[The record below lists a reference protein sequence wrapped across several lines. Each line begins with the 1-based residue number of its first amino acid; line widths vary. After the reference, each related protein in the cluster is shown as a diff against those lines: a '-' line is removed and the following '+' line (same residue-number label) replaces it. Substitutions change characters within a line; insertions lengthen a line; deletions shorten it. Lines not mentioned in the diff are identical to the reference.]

1 MLETSRLC
9 SPRALLIVLA
19 SFLLGSCASS
29 LTLSLS
35 PDGSGILA
43 VDAGIPETT
52 AARLQSF
59 RSVAADAGAGEPA
72 APFFDARAIRAQSE
86 ARGLSAI
93 TAETPTPHRFRGS
106 FSMRS
111 VSDAVSDPELSK
123 AGLIALTTSGGESTL
138 SFSISR
144 ENAQVLPV
152 LFPGMD
158 PYILEALSPPAL
170 DPYPVTAEEYREM
183 LAALL
188 GQAALKELASAA
200 VQLQIRTPGPIT
212 RSSGGK
218 LSGGQSFT
226 ASLPLLE
233 LLVLEKPLSFSVS
246 WR

>member
-1 MLETSRLC
+1 MREDNRLF
-9 SPRALLIVLA
+9 SPQALFVILA
-19 SFLLGSCASS
+19 ALLLGSCASS
-29 LTLSLS
+29 LTLSVN

-43 VDAGIPETT
+43 VDAGIPEAT

-72 APFFDARAIRAQSE
+72 APFFDARAIRAETE

-93 TAETPTPHRFRGS
+93 IAETPSPNRFRGS

-123 AGLIALTTSGGESTL
+123 AGLIALTTSSGESTL

-170 DPYPVTAEEYREM
+170 DPYPVTADEYREM

-188 GQAALKELASAA
+188 GQTALKELASAA
-200 VQLQIRTPGPIT
+200 AQIQIRTPGPIT

-226 ASLPLLE
+226 ARLPLLE

>member
-9 SPRALLIVLA
+9 SPRALLIVLSA
-19 SFLLGSCASS
+19 FLLGSCASS

-43 VDAGIPETT
+43 VDAGIPATT

-59 RSVAADAGAGEPA
+59 RSVAADAGEPA
-72 APFFDARAIRAQSE
+72 APFFDARAIRAETE

-106 FSMRS
+106 FSMWS

-123 AGLIALTTSGGESTL
+123 AGLIVLTTSGGESTL
-138 SFSISR
+138 SFSLSR

-152 LFPGMD
+152 LFPGID

-200 VQLQIRTPGPIT
+200 VQLQIRTPSPIT